1 MISIITTII
10 LSGIVYLC
18 IYLVTHFSG
27 TKVEVTK
34 FSQILPRHTETM
46 NAVLNDNKCEN
57 GHFFPH
63 KFNMLPEAATKHKVA
78 NQNEDFTHIYIY
90 IYLLGYIQ
98 KLIQIPASFLCAICS
113 ASIFSFTVYKLSW
126 PSQMLVEAISC
137 SYSVLYFQYKKWAD
151 KLWHRHRT
159 KLAEVL
165 LTGHSQMLYRPT
177 PPKTTPFHRVNK
189 NLL

>member
-1 MISIITTII
+1 MKMVI
-10 LSGIVYLC
+10 
-18 IYLVTHFSG
+18 
-27 TKVEVTK
+27 
-34 FSQILPRHTETM
+34 
-46 NAVLNDNKCEN
+46 
-57 GHFFPH
+57 FFPINSTCYL
-63 KFNMLPEAATKHKVA
+63 KQQ
-78 NQNEDFTHIYIY
+78 QNIKSQTRMKTSHIYIY

>member
-1 MISIITTII
+1 M
-10 LSGIVYLC
+10 L
-18 IYLVTHFSG
+18 
-27 TKVEVTK
+27 
-34 FSQILPRHTETM
+34 
-46 NAVLNDNKCEN
+46 
-57 GHFFPH
+57 
-63 KFNMLPEAATKHKVA
+63 LPEAATKHKVA
-78 NQNEDFTHIYIY
+78 NQNEDFTHIYLYIYLYIYRDIY
-90 IYLLGYIQ
+90 IYLLGYIE

-113 ASIFSFTVYKLSW
+113 ASIFSFTVYKLLW
-126 PSQMLVEAISC
+126 PSQILVEAISC